1 MCSWHNGLMA
11 LRKLSSTDAF
21 IVSDLEDVAC
31 FGIVRSAP
39 KILQGG
45 AENLARS
52 MTYSFATFEM
62 KYGGAS
68 GGINAGADERSQAIE
83 SFVEEIQDEIRAGN
97 LGLDPGKGIGVG
109 GFDNLSPIDSRN
121 QIRFATYEKDP
132 LHIYLSGL
140 GPVECADHLLGVEG
154 KTIAIEGFGAHS
166 VVMAELLEERGAKIV
181 GVSTLSGSV
190 STPDGIAADEL
201 REHWGT
207 SGADFVLGEGED
219 EVDPAWKIF
228 QCGAD
233 VLFAGSKMGAINHTT
248 AEKLE
253 IEALVPHQP
262 LPFTAKALAVLQKKN
277 CVVVPDFVPVA
288 GPLFSYW
295 VDEGIEIS
303 DIVSQVSSEMRAAL
317 DETAGNDDGLFLG
330 SCYRAEAF
338 LSSWQESLPFGR
350 PLAG

>member
-1 MCSWHNGLMA
+1 MG
-11 LRKLSSTDAF
+11 LRKFSSTDAF
-21 IVSDLEDVAC
+21 IVSDLEDTAC

-45 AENLARS
+45 VKDLARS

-68 GGINAGADERSQAIE
+68 GGINAGPDERGQAIE
-83 SFVEEIQDEIRAGN
+83 SFVEEIRDEVTAGN
-97 LGLDPGKGIGVG
+97 LGLDSGKGIDAG
-109 GFDNLSPIDSRN
+109 GFDNLSAVDTRN
-121 QIRFATYEKDP
+121 QIRFEIHDKNP
-132 LHIYLSGL
+132 LHVYLSGL
-140 GPVECADHLLGVEG
+140 GPVECADHVVGLEG
-154 KTIAIEGFGAHS
+154 KTVAIEGFGVHN
-166 VVMAELLEERGAKIV
+166 VGMAEMLEERGAKII

-190 STPDGIAADEL
+190 SNSDGIAADDI
-201 REHWGT
+201 RQRWDT
-207 SGADFVLGEGED
+207 KGADFVLGEGGD

-262 LPFTAKALAVLQKKN
+262 LPYTAKALAVLQKKD
-277 CVVVPDFVPVA
+277 CVIIPDFVPVA
-288 GPLFSYW
+288 GPIFSYW
-295 VDEGIEIS
+295 ADEGVAIADIIS
-303 DIVSQVSSEMRAAL
+303 QATNGMRTVL
-317 DETAGNDDGLFLG
+317 DETIGNKDGLFLG

-338 LSSWQESLPFGR
+338 LSSWQQNLPFGR
-350 PLAG
+350 PLAS

>member
-1 MCSWHNGLMA
+1 MG

-45 AENLARS
+45 AKDLARS
-52 MTYSFATFEM
+52 MTYSFASLEM

-68 GGINAGADERSQAIE
+68 GGINAGPDERSQAIE
-83 SFVEEIQDEIRAGN
+83 SFVEEIRDEIAAGS
-97 LGLDPGKGIGVG
+97 LGLDPGKGIGVD
-109 GFDNLSPIDSRN
+109 GFDGLTAIDSRN
-121 QIRFATYEKDP
+121 QIRFAIYENDP
-132 LHIYLSGL
+132 LHVYLSGL
-140 GPVECADHLLGVEG
+140 GPVECADHLLGVDG
-154 KTIAIEGFGAHS
+154 KTVAIEGFGAHS
-166 VVMAELLEERGAKIV
+166 VVMAELLEERGAKII

-190 STPDGIAADEL
+190 STPDGIAADEI
-201 REHWGT
+201 RERWST
-207 SGADFVLGEGED
+207 NGADFVVGEGE
-219 EVDPAWKIF
+219 EETDPAWKIF

-253 IEALVPHQP
+253 IEALIPHQP
-262 LPFTAKALAVLQKKN
+262 LPFTAKALSVLQKKG
-277 CVVVPDFVPVA
+277 CMVVPDFVPVA

-295 VDEGIEIS
+295 VEEGIEIS
-303 DIVSQVSSEMRAAL
+303 NIISQVSSEMRAIL
-317 DETAGNDDGLFLG
+317 DETVGNDDGLFLG
-330 SCYRAEAF
+330 SCYRAESF
-338 LSSWQESLPFGR
+338 LSSWQQKLPFGR